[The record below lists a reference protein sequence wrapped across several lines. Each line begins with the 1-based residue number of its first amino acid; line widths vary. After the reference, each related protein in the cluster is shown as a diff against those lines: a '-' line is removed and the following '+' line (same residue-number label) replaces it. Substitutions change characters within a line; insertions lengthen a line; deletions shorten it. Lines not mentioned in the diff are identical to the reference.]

1 MASRVVRLTLA
12 IWVCIASTLI
22 EVSHR
27 HDAMNGDNRLTV
39 DALASYRFHKHI
51 VILGVPSGEIPCP
64 EPTDDALPSDNF
76 AIGFDCV
83 STSFVMDSSHATS
96 TTTTTTTTI
105 FWVSPEI
112 SLLFSGLKSLQSK
125 SKPITSTLCTLAT
138 HSRTGVLRV

>member
-64 EPTDDALPSDNF
+64 APTADALPSDNF
-76 AIGFDCV
+76 ASGFDSV
-83 STSFVMDSSHATS
+83 STSCVLDSSHDTS
-96 TTTTTTTTI
+96 TTTTTTI

-112 SLLFSGLKSLQSK
+112 TLLFSGLKSLQSK